1 MDNQNSIN
9 NLNSISNQTS
19 ESEQQIKENQNIAES
34 QNINQTENHLI
45 LNTECYQKA
54 DDYYQNPDL
63 NHMNYSGIGASGAN
77 SNTMSYENVGANPN
91 AMGYGNSGTNP
102 NSMSY
107 GNVGANPNAMDY
119 GNSGANPN
127 LMGYENPGGMY
138 PQQINYNPKEYISPE
153 DNKKANMFCWISLG
167 LFLAPILLAVVFEA
181 ANSIFDINYL
191 ENAGNIS
198 SEISGLFYIGALVF
212 MIIVRVKYPKNVFGK
227 VLMWTY
233 IVLTVISIITMV
245 AMIIACSIACNACM
259 NEMQG
264 CGSIGFVLLHN
275 LFGN

>member
-9 NLNSISNQTS
+9 NLNFISNQTS

-54 DDYYQNPDL
+54 DDYYQNLDL

-77 SNTMSYENVGANPN
+77 SNTMSYGNVGANPN
-91 AMGYGNSGTNP
+91 AMGYGNSGANP
-102 NSMSY
+102 NS
-107 GNVGANPNAMDY
+107 
-119 GNSGANPN
+119 
-127 LMGYENPGGMY
+127 MGYENPGGMY
-138 PQQINYNPKEYISPE
+138 PQQINYDPKKYISPE

-245 AMIIACSIACNACM
+245 AMIIACSIACSTCM